1 MINSGFASFSGSA
14 CFILTIGCSLTS
26 SKKHFSYMPASL
38 ALMLEIYNDGLKIFR
53 SQEILPVS
61 LETRVQ
67 YGGDESSIE

>member
-1 MINSGFASFSGSA
+1 MS
-14 CFILTIGCSLTS
+14 
-26 SKKHFSYMPASL
+26 ASL
-38 ALMLEIYNDGLKIFR
+38 ALMLEISRKKIYNDGLKIFR

>member
-1 MINSGFASFSGSA
+1 
-14 CFILTIGCSLTS
+14 
-26 SKKHFSYMPASL
+26 MPASL
-38 ALMLEIYNDGLKIFR
+38 ALMLEISRKKIYNDGLKIFR